1 MNMVGLTGNL
11 TRDPEMSTTPGGTE
25 VLSFGVA
32 FNDRKKNSQTG
43 EWEDVPNFIDCVL
56 FGSRAEFLSHALHKG
71 SKVAISGKLKYSSWE
86 RDGLKRSKIEIVVDD
101 VTFMS
106 PRQDGQQ
113 APQQHQPARTAP
125 VPRPAAA
132 PGVYDED
139 IPF

>member
-11 TRDPEMSTTPGGTE
+11 TRDPEMRTTPGGTE

-43 EWEDVPNFIDCVL
+43 EWEDVANFIDCVL
-56 FGSRAEFLSHALHKG
+56 FGSRANFLSTALHKG
-71 SKVAISGKLKYSSWE
+71 SKVAISGKLRYSSWE
-86 RDGLKRSKIEIVVDD
+86 RDGVRHSKIEIIAED

-113 APQQHQPARTAP
+113 APQQHQPTQPMPA
-125 VPRPAAA
+125 PRPAAA
-132 PGVYDED
+132 TDVYDED